1 MESQISNVRT
11 YPSYHSLSQ
20 LASEECDLFGSY
32 VSSIGTLVRQYCY
45 KCEEDILRDAYNPKD
60 CINPNCNDEKFEVIE
75 HGVMAYYMCRE
86 NCRGLPLACDAPTA
100 IDNVDWT
107 CSEDIE
113 QPLTPRKFLACQTCH
128 SVCSHGYQ
136 EKRKVTISCKK
147 INSTHIGW
155 NSTEIKPKC
164 INIIKICGTPNISG
178 VTLEDCEIYSDLD
191 SLTDQYSFH
200 QECTARCGSGLY
212 QVQNVST
219 SCGENG
225 SWSHLDRLEKMCI
238 DPSQEATN
246 TRKRRYV
253 LYLLIGGIAVVVV
266 IVLVLLELLW
276 RHLKQKHLCQVVCA
290 VLSRYLGIITC
301 GSNSSGLHSPVPMEL
316 PSSGQHPPVPVELP
330 PGGQHPPVPVELP
343 PGGQHPPVPVEL
355 PPGGQHPPAPME
367 VLPGGQH
374 PPVPVEVLP
383 GGQHPPVPV
392 ELPPGG
398 QHPPAPMEV
407 LPGGQHPP
415 APMEVLPGGQ
425 HPPVPV
431 EVLPGGQHP
440 PVPVEL
446 PPGGQHPPVPVELP
460 PGGQHP
466 PAPMELPPGGQYPQA
481 SVMLSEEFDDTLD
494 QDLLQSEELRSLE
507 EAADRLNGS
516 EYSDQGSLDSMR
528 RLGDGLSQPLLP
540 EDNIS
545 QE

>member
-1 MESQISNVRT
+1 MSSQCWNLLLSVVAVILISNVRT

-164 INIIKICGTPNISG
+164 INIIK
-178 VTLEDCEIYSDLD
+178 
-191 SLTDQYSFH
+191 
-200 QECTARCGSGLY
+200 
-212 QVQNVST
+212 
-219 SCGENG
+219 
-225 SWSHLDRLEKMCI
+225 K
-238 DPSQEATN
+238 ATN
-246 TRKRRYV
+246 TRKRR
-253 LYLLIGGIAVVVV
+253 
-266 IVLVLLELLW
+266 
-276 RHLKQKHLCQVVCA
+276 CA